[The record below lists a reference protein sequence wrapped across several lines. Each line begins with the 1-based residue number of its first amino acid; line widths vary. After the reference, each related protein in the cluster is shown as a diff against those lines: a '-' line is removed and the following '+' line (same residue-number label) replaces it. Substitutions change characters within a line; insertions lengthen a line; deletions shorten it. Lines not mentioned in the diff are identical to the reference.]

1 MDLQQLIGWT
11 FQLSI
16 VAAAFGCG
24 LKATTADVSDSMRQ
38 PGPLGRS
45 LLAMFVIVPV
55 VAVAL
60 VHAFDFPQG
69 AEVALIALAISPLAA
84 LIPGNLIKAG
94 RRPSCAVAPMAT
106 VALLSIAIVPLLA
119 ALIGRFLGPPFVI
132 SPWRVAG
139 VIAAAVLLPLV
150 AGMVIR
156 GLRPALADR
165 MALPAA
171 LLGTVVLRLATL
183 ALLVTS
189 LHAIWALI
197 ANGTVIA
204 VAVLVVVGFA
214 AGHLLGRP
222 EPDGRTVLALAS
234 GFRHPA
240 VALAIAAVGASN
252 PHFAAAIVLYL
263 LLGDIVGLPYAIWR
277 QRSRDQPTDAEAA
290 AVILAAREKA
300 VDDIRA
306 EQAAPYYVAPPA
318 QPTSSQG
325 APVPPSTNGG
335 NAAKRSRQ

>member
-1 MDLQQLIGWT
+1 MDLQQLINWT

-24 LKATTADVSDSMRQ
+24 LKATTADVSDPMRQ
-38 PGPLGRS
+38 PEPLGRS

-119 ALIGRFLGPPFVI
+119 VLIGRFLGPPFVI
-132 SPWRVAG
+132 SPWRVAS
-139 VIAAAVLLPLV
+139 VIAATVLLPLV
-150 AGMVIR
+150 AGMAVR
-156 GLRPALADR
+156 ELRPALADR
-165 MALPAA
+165 IALPAA
-171 LLGTVVLRLATL
+171 LLGTVLLRLATL

-214 AGHLLGRP
+214 AGHLLGGP
-222 EPDGRTVLALAS
+222 DPDGRTVLALAS
-234 GFRHPA
+234 GFRNPA
-240 VALAIAAVGASN
+240 VAIAAVGASD

-277 QRSRDQPTDAEAA
+277 QRSRGQPTDAEAA
-290 AVILAAREKA
+290 AIILAAREKA
-300 VDDIRA
+300 VDDIRR
-306 EQAAPYYVAPPA
+306 EQAAPYYVAPPM

>member
-1 MDLQQLIGWT
+1 MDLQQLITST

-24 LKATTADVSDSMRQ
+24 LKTTTADVGDPMRQ
-38 PGPLGRS
+38 PGPLGRF

-84 LIPGNLIKAG
+84 LIPG
-94 RRPSCAVAPMAT
+94 RRPSYIVAPMST
-106 VALLSIAIVPLLA
+106 VVLLSIAIVPLLA
-119 ALIGRFLGPPFVI
+119 ALIGRFLEPPFVI
-132 SPWRVAG
+132 SPSRVAG
-139 VIAAAVLLPLV
+139 VIAATVLLPV
-150 AGMVIR
+150 GAGMVIR
-156 GLRPALADR
+156 GLRPVLADR
-165 MALPAA
+165 IALPAA

-183 ALLVTS
+183 ALLVTT

-204 VAVLVVVGFA
+204 AAVLVVVGFA
-214 AGHLLGRP
+214 AGHLLGGP
-222 EPDGRTVLALAS
+222 DPDGRTVLALAS

-240 VALAIAAVGASN
+240 VALAIAAVSASD

-263 LLGDIVGLPYAIWR
+263 LLGDIVGLLYAIWR
-277 QRSRDQPTDAEAA
+277 QRSRGQPNDAEAA
-290 AVILAAREKA
+290 ASILAAREKA

-306 EQAAPYYVAPPA
+306 EQAAPYYVAPPV

-325 APVPPSTNGG
+325 APVPPSTSDGDP
-335 NAAKRSRQ
+335 AKRSRQ

>member
-1 MDLQQLIGWT
+1 MDLQQLINWT

-24 LKATTADVSDSMRQ
+24 LKATTADVSDPMRQ
-38 PGPLGRS
+38 PEPLGRS

-119 ALIGRFLGPPFVI
+119 VLIGRFLGPPFVI

-139 VIAAAVLLPLV
+139 VIATTVLLPLV
-150 AGMVIR
+150 AGMAVR
-156 GLRPALADR
+156 ELRPALADR
-165 MALPAA
+165 IALPAA

-214 AGHLLGRP
+214 AGHLLGGP
-222 EPDGRTVLALAS
+222 DPDGRTVLALAS

-240 VALAIAAVGASN
+240 VAIAAVGASD

-277 QRSRDQPTDAEAA
+277 QRSRGQPTDAEAA
-290 AVILAAREKA
+290 AIILAAREKA
-300 VDDIRA
+300 VDDIRR
-306 EQAAPYYVAPPA
+306 EQAAPYYVAPPM

>member
-1 MDLQQLIGWT
+1 MDLQQLINWT

-24 LKATTADVSDSMRQ
+24 LKATTADVSDPMRQ
-38 PGPLGRS
+38 PEPLGRS

-119 ALIGRFLGPPFVI
+119 VLIGRFLGPPFVI

-139 VIAAAVLLPLV
+139 VIATTVLLPLV
-150 AGMVIR
+150 AGMAVR
-156 GLRPALADR
+156 ELRPALADR
-165 MALPAA
+165 IALPAA
-171 LLGTVVLRLATL
+171 LLGTVLLRLATL

-214 AGHLLGRP
+214 AGHLLGGP
-222 EPDGRTVLALAS
+222 DPDGRRLPARADAFYSGSGLA
-234 GFRHPA
+234 GHQ
-240 VALAIAAVGASN
+240 
-252 PHFAAAIVLYL
+252 Y
-263 LLGDIVGLPYAIWR
+263 D
-277 QRSRDQPTDAEAA
+277 
-290 AVILAAREKA
+290 
-300 VDDIRA
+300 
-306 EQAAPYYVAPPA
+306 
-318 QPTSSQG
+318 
-325 APVPPSTNGG
+325 
-335 NAAKRSRQ
+335 

>member
-1 MDLQQLIGWT
+1 MDLQQLINWT

-24 LKATTADVSDSMRQ
+24 LKATTADVSDPMRQ
-38 PGPLGRS
+38 PEPLGRS

-119 ALIGRFLGPPFVI
+119 VLISRYLGPPFVV
-132 SPWRVAG
+132 SPLRVAG
-139 VIAAAVLLPLV
+139 VIAATVLLPLV

-165 MALPAA
+165 IALPAA

-189 LHAIWALI
+189 LHAVWALI

-214 AGHLLGRP
+214 AGHLLGGP
-222 EPDGRTVLALAS
+222 DPDGRTVLALAS

-240 VALAIAAVGASN
+240 VAIAAVGASD

-277 QRSRDQPTDAEAA
+277 QRSRGQPTDAEAA
-290 AVILAAREKA
+290 AIILAAREKA

-306 EQAAPYYVAPPA
+306 EQAAPYYVAPPM